1 MKFFLKLNYCF
12 NMEYVCY
19 YIFYVKLECVWV
31 SDINI
36 NFMLINIIGDILN
49 CFMDFKCGLYGFYIV
64 NSEDELIYIVCNY
77 NINKILWDM
86 KIIIM
91 KKMKMK
97 SFLWEL

>member
-1 MKFFLKLNYCF
+1 MGKVLENWNNELSD
-12 NMEYVCY
+12 
-19 YIFYVKLECVWV
+19 FYR
-31 SDINI
+31 N
-36 NFMLINIIGDILN
+36 
-49 CFMDFKCGLYGFYIV
+49 GLYIV